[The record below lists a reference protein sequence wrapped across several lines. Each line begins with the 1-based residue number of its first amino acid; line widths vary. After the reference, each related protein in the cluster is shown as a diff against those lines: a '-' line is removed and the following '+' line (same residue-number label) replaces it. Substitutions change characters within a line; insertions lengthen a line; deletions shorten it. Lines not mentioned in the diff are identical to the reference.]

1 MALTRDKIE
10 HGKIQRLFPKVK
22 SGIHRYMKKCI
33 NKLIRRQAKKISLND
48 DENLTPKKQYK
59 GWEY

>member
-1 MALTRDKIE
+1 MALSRDKIE
-10 HGKIQRLFPKVK
+10 KGKIQHLFPKVK
-22 SGIHRYMKKCI
+22 SGIHRYMKKSI
-33 NKLIRRQAKKISLND
+33 NKLMRRQANKISLND